1 MSEQDKSKRNEYYKT
16 SDRSELATAE
26 SRAYEQEQPRHSRF
40 LQTKMRLQGCFFCFK
55 AKGVTRSITIT
66 TNFKITTCQRSK
78 KML

>member
-16 SDRSELATAE
+16 SDRSDLATAE

-55 AKGVTRSITIT
+55 AKGVRAQSQLQQI
-66 TNFKITTCQRSK
+66 SK
-78 KML
+78 